1 MVKPASASSGR
12 DWIQFSLRW
21 ILLVLA
27 ALAILVSRS
36 QSSLPSNN
44 QDILTAVAWGA
55 IANLLLL
62 PLLLIPRLQ
71 PVLALVAFAGDLAI
85 TGVFINISRAAD
97 WSIVSIAIGVML
109 CGLVRSSFA
118 YSVAQVIGIV
128 VTVLTVLAA
137 TFGTPILT
145 SLFMPLVILAII
157 GVVVMAAGYGL
168 DHQLGTLRGELDKAR
183 QRETEDLQASRERT
197 RALYNLSFILSSTL
211 NYEKILEA
219 ALEAGRLGLRMPES
233 EGSNLMA
240 AVMLFHAEDNAL
252 HVVASRRLTRADES
266 RVIPGRAG
274 LIGQALQEAVPMFST
289 NASKDPELQ
298 FFVAFQYCR
307 SMLCIPL
314 RSGFDNYGVLVYG
327 SDKPNVFTEDQSELL
342 SAIGTQATIALQNAL
357 LYQSLRDEKEKI
369 VEVEEDARKKLARDL
384 HDGPTQSI
392 AAIAMRMSYI
402 ARISDKS
409 SAQVTEELK
418 KVEDIARK
426 TTKEIRHMLFTLRPL
441 VLETQGLVAALNQ
454 LSEKMRDTH
463 EQAVAVRV
471 SRDVEQYLDRNQ
483 QGVIFYI
490 IEEAVNNARKHA
502 RAELISVT
510 VTRQDDVIIIQVA
523 DNGVGFN
530 TGAVT
535 TNYDQRGSL
544 GMVNMRERTE
554 LLEGTLSIDSVE
566 GRGTVI
572 TVVIPLNP
580 SYGSLKEPRRQSKS
594 MTKLALAAAE
604 RVERLE
610 ASRNTTR
617 L

>member
-1 MVKPASASSGR
+1 MEKRSTVTSGR
-12 DWIQFSLRW
+12 DWMLFTVRW

-27 ALAILVSRS
+27 ALVILVTRN
-36 QSSLPSNN
+36 QSAAPSNN
-44 QDILTAVAWGA
+44 QDILTAVILGGL
-55 IANLLLL
+55 ANLLLL
-62 PLLLIPRLQ
+62 PLLLIQALRPATS
-71 PVLALVAFAGDLAI
+71 LAAFAGDIAI
-85 TGVFINISRAAD
+85 TMVFISISRAAD
-97 WSIVSIAIGVML
+97 WSIVSITTGVML

-118 YSVAQVIGIV
+118 YSVGQGIAV
-128 VTVLTVLAA
+128 
-137 TFGTPILT
+137 ILT
-145 SLFMPLVILAII
+145 TIIILASNYGTTIFDTLSMPLVILSII
-157 GVVVMAAGYGL
+157 GIVVVAAAYGL
-168 DHQLGTLRGELDKAR
+168 DQQLGMLRGALDAAHR
-183 QRETEDLQASRERT
+183 LQSDEEQFTRERT
-197 RALYNLSFILSSTL
+197 RALYNLSFVLSSTL
-211 NYEKILEA
+211 NYGKILEA
-219 ALEAGRLGLRMPES
+219 ALEAGRLGLRMPER
-233 EGSNLMA
+233 EGATLMA
-240 AVMLFHAEDNAL
+240 AVMLFHSEDNAL
-252 HVVASRRLTRADES
+252 HVVGSRRLTRADES

-274 LIGQALQEAVPMFST
+274 LVGKALSEAMPALST

-298 FFVAFQYCR
+298 FFAAFQYCR

-327 SDKPNVFTEDQSELL
+327 SDKPNAFTEDQSELL

-357 LYQSLRDEKEKI
+357 LYQNLLDEKEKI

-402 ARISDKS
+402 ARIYDKS
-409 SAQVTEELK
+409 PQQVVEELK
-418 KVEDIARK
+418 KVEDLARK

-471 SRDVEQYLDRNQ
+471 SRDVDHYLDRNQ
-483 QGVIFYI
+483 QGVVFYI
-490 IEEAVNNARKHA
+490 VEEAVNNARKHA
-502 RAELISVT
+502 QAELISVT
-510 VTRQDDVIIIQVA
+510 VTRQDDVIIVQIA
-523 DNGVGFN
+523 DNGIGFN

-535 TNYDQRGSL
+535 ANYDQRGSL

-566 GRGTVI
+566 GQGTVI
-572 TVVIPLNP
+572 TVVVPLHP
-580 SYGSLKEPRRQSKS
+580 TYGTLKDSRRPVKS

-610 ASRNTTR
+610 ASRNPTR